1 LIYLPLL
8 SFAPG
13 ATYHVQESPESG
25 SEIEGEMS
33 RRTSKESVAQCDPL
47 DSRLSGYSAGAKL
60 AAAASRLRSRTG
72 NWPVYA
78 AAAGSAL
85 AMTTSASASI
95 ISGVY
100 NGPSP
105 DGGVSVRTTLNTTG
119 VLPSGPQLLLRA
131 VKGTG
136 SVYGPFAAL
145 SVQAF
150 SPLSIFAGG
159 PFGLYVKNFSRSAPI
174 SSAAGVLTQGA
185 KVVASATLNSGVE
198 LGSFLPGEPGYAGF
212 AINSLGGNR
221 NYGWLKL
228 EFLTDP
234 NTQLPQILEAL
245 AWGLETTPNAAI
257 KAGDTGPA
265 PTPEPG
271 TMALSILAA
280 GAAGV
285 AALRRRRQQSA

>member
-1 LIYLPLL
+1 
-8 SFAPG
+8 
-13 ATYHVQESPESG
+13 
-25 SEIEGEMS
+25 MS
-33 RRTSKESVAQCDPL
+33 RNKSVSRRDPL
-47 DSRLSGYSAGAKL
+47 NSRLSGYSAGAKL

-100 NGPSP
+100 SGPSP
-105 DGGVSVRTTLNTTG
+105 DGGVSVRTSPNTTG
-119 VLPSGPQLLLRA
+119 LLPSGPQLLLRA
-131 VKGTG
+131 RKGSG

-150 SPLSIFAGG
+150 DPLSIFVGG
-159 PFGLYVKNFSRSAPI
+159 AYGGYVKNFARSASI
-174 SSAAGVLTQGA
+174 SNLAGSRAQDA
-185 KVVASATLNSGVE
+185 KIVASATTHSGVN
-198 LGSFLPGEPGYAGF
+198 LGSFLAGEPGYAGF
-212 AINSLGGNR
+212 AIGTGGGDFR
-221 NYGWLKL
+221 YGWLKL

-234 NTQLPQILEAL
+234 NTNLPQVLEAL
-245 AWGLETTPNAAI
+245 AWGMEDTPNVAI

-285 AALRRRRQQSA
+285 AALRRRRQSA